1 MLILA
6 GFAARYLLRA
16 RLRFLVTLAGI
27 TMAVFL
33 ICFQL
38 SLLIGFRRAA
48 ARMITAAD
56 AQAWIMPIGVPCF
69 EFGASLAERHR
80 DTAAGVTGVTG
91 ISAIATGFATFV
103 REDGERRAVLVVGG
117 DRDVGGTFPAVDG
130 IDPFP
135 NQQQAW
141 IPESNAEVLGVRGP
155 GARVEIGGQSIVVS
169 RLLAGYG
176 SFLGSPYVFTTFR
189 DARRIL
195 GLSVAQASF
204 LAVRIDAAS
213 DVDRAIRQLQDR
225 LPNATVLP
233 TAVFADRAI
242 GFWLTQTGAGGA
254 ILVAAI
260 LGFLVG
266 LAVVAQT
273 VYAATLENFDDFVTL
288 RALGASSLA
297 LVSAIEIQSLGLGLV
312 GGLLGIAIADPVI
325 AATKSSLV
333 PWIDTPWW
341 LRFFSFGCGLV
352 ICGLASLAAVRRI
365 FTIEPADV
373 FRG

>member
-1 MLILA
+1 
-6 GFAARYLLRA
+6 
-16 RLRFLVTLAGI
+16 
-27 TMAVFL
+27 
-33 ICFQL
+33 
-38 SLLIGFRRAA
+38 
-48 ARMITAAD
+48 
-56 AQAWIMPIGVPCF
+56 
-69 EFGASLAERHR
+69 
-80 DTAAGVTGVTG
+80 
-91 ISAIATGFATFV
+91 
-103 REDGERRAVLVVGG
+103 
-117 DRDVGGTFPAVDG
+117 
-130 IDPFP
+130 
-135 NQQQAW
+135 
-141 IPESNAEVLGVRGP
+141 
-155 GARVEIGGQSIVVS
+155 
-169 RLLAGYG
+169 
-176 SFLGSPYVFTTFR
+176 
-189 DARRIL
+189 
-195 GLSVAQASF
+195 
-204 LAVRIDAAS
+204 
-213 DVDRAIRQLQDR
+213 
-225 LPNATVLP
+225 
-233 TAVFADRAI
+233 VFADRAI